1 MPCSFG
7 TKATVKSPPPEPPL
21 LPPLS
26 LDAEPPLPSPHAVRV
41 SRAARPREAVS
52 LVDRVVLIGSPHRSG
67 GRCPAVPPARRAGA
81 DLVGSLVRCGG
92 APVLNAGVL
101 TGGPRGRRRG
111 ARGCR
116 PARAR
121 RRRRGRRP
129 GRCRRP

>member
-52 LVDRVVLIGSPHRSG
+52 LIDRVVLIGSPHRSG
-67 GRCPAVPPARRAGA
+67 GLCPAVPPARRAGA
-81 DLVGSLVRCGG
+81 DLVGSLVRWAG
-92 APVLNAGVL
+92 AGVL
-101 TGGPRGRRRG
+101 TGGPRGRRR
-111 ARGCR
+111 
-116 PARAR
+116 
-121 RRRRGRRP
+121 
-129 GRCRRP
+129 